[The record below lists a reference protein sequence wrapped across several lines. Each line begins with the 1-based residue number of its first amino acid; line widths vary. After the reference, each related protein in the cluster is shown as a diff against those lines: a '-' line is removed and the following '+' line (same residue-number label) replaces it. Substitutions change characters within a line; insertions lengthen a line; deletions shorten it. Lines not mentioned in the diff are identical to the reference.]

1 MKVEEP
7 IVAFESLN
15 QDGVYSY
22 ADYLKWQFAE
32 RLELIKG
39 KIFKMSPA
47 PATKHQKIL
56 FKLSGQLFNIL
67 NKSNC
72 QVFCAPFDVRLPVK
86 NATKD
91 TTVVQPDI
99 CMICDETK
107 LDERGCNGAPDLIIE
122 IVSET
127 NRKHDTDV
135 KFNIYEQSG
144 VKEYWLVF
152 PETQTV
158 LRYVLTNE
166 KYIGLQP
173 LVAEQTLTSET
184 FKQIVINLGEVFE

>member
-1 MKVEEP
+1 MKAEEP

-15 QDGVYSY
+15 QDKVYTY
-22 ADYLKWQFAE
+22 LDYVKWQFAE
-32 RLELIKG
+32 RVELIKG

-56 FKLSGQLFNIL
+56 RNFFVSIVNQSKQG
-67 NKSNC
+67 C

-86 NATKD
+86 NATKY

>member
-1 MKVEEP
+1 MNAEEP

-15 QDGVYSY
+15 PDGSY
-22 ADYLKWQFAE
+22 TYLDYLKWQFTE
-32 RLELIKG
+32 RVELIKG
-39 KIFKMSPA
+39 RIFKMSPA
-47 PATKHQKIL
+47 PATKHQKVLRNMFVRIVNQT
-56 FKLSGQLFNIL
+56 KQ
-67 NKSNC
+67 NC

-86 NATKD
+86 NAAKD

-99 CMICDETK
+99 CMVCDESK
-107 LDERGCNGAPDLIIE
+107 LDEKGCNGAPDLIIE

-127 NRKHDTDV
+127 NRKHDTET

-158 LRYVLTNE
+158 LRYVLENE
-166 KYIGLQP
+166 KYIGLPP
-173 LVAEQTLTSET
+173 LVAGQTLNSPN
-184 FKQIVINLGEVFE
+184 FKQIVINLNEVFE